1 MHLLT
6 ASPTHGRII
15 NISSIGSTMSDPATH
30 QPAYQAS
37 KAALN
42 HLTRLLAS
50 KLRET
55 GIRVNAISP
64 GYFPSQMNDPTNP
77 KSMLARAKEL
87 VPLKRGG
94 EEEDAAGTA
103 IWLASRAGS
112 YVHGEVIPLA
122 GGRNW
127 A

>member
-1 MHLLT
+1 
-6 ASPTHGRII
+6 
-15 NISSIGSTMSDPATH
+15 MSDPTTH
-30 QPAYQAS
+30 QPAYQVS

-50 KLRET
+50 KFRHL
-55 GIRVNAISP
+55 GVRVNGISP
-64 GYFPSQMNDPTNP
+64 GYFPSQMNDPANP
-77 KSMLARAKEL
+77 NSMLAKAKEL
-87 VPLKRGG
+87 VPLQRGG
-94 EEEDAAGTA
+94 EEEDVAGTA

-112 YVHGEVIPLA
+112 YVNGEVIPLA